1 VSEGRKPRG
10 HDEISS
16 SYLRVIKDVFSSKN
30 ILAIA
35 ITTSMITLS
44 DMGWRPFWSLYLKNE
59 LGASIA
65 AVGLLSMIQSSE
77 RLLFQLPGGIL
88 ADRWGRRKIIVF
100 GTALRIITPILYL
113 FATHWT
119 HVFWALLVNGATSIY
134 MPAFNAIIADSLPE
148 TERGAGYGAY
158 RMITSIP
165 RIFSPIIGGII
176 MDSFG
181 YLEGVRIFLFV
192 SLVVNVVV
200 TLVRWRVITETLV
213 EVSESKRRPLV
224 QERKS
229 FRENIKETFDLPQTI
244 WMMVVVAVLGSFGT
258 RMVMDFS
265 SIYAVEIIGLS
276 NTQLG
281 LVSTTAGFITAVL
294 ALPGG
299 MLSDRFGRKPM
310 IVMSRA
316 TMPISLFFVTLSTN
330 FQQYFIVQG
339 LNSFAN
345 ALGGG
350 GGRGRAGGPAWNALI
365 ADIVP
370 RVKRGTVQG
379 TIGTVTGIVS
389 APASMLGS
397 FLWTNLGPQFPFYA
411 ASLTGLVGVL
421 VFAVTVKEPKKA
433 KSVELPIDRG

>member
-200 TLVRWRVITETLV
+200 T
-213 EVSESKRRPLV
+213 
-224 QERKS
+224 
-229 FRENIKETFDLPQTI
+229 PQTI

>member
-1 VSEGRKPRG
+1 MAN
-10 HDEISS
+10 
-16 SYLRVIKDVFSSKN
+16 SYIKTIKDVFSNKN

-35 ITTSMITLS
+35 ITTSLITLS

-77 RLLFQLPGGIL
+77 RLVFQLPGGIL
-88 ADRWGRRKIIVF
+88 ADKWGRRKIIVL
-100 GTALRIITPILYL
+100 GTSLRIITPILYL

-119 HVFWALLVNGATSIY
+119 HVVWALLVNGATSIY

-158 RMITSIP
+158 RMITSTP

-181 YLEGVRIFLFV
+181 YLEGVRIFLLI
-192 SLVVNVVV
+192 SIVVNVFV

-213 EVSESKRRPLV
+213 VESDSKRRTRV
-224 QERKS
+224 QEKKS
-229 FRENIKETFDLPQTI
+229 LRENVKETFDLPQTI
-244 WMMVVVAVLGSFGT
+244 WMMVVVAVLSSFGT
-258 RMVMDFS
+258 RMVMDFA

-281 LVSTTAGFITAVL
+281 LVSTTAGFVTAAL

-310 IVMSRA
+310 ILISRTA
-316 TMPISLFFVTLSTN
+316 MPISLFFVTLSTN
-330 FQQYFIVQG
+330 FQQYFIVQA

-370 RVKRGTVQG
+370 TERRGTVQG

-397 FLWTNLGPQFPFYA
+397 YLWTNLGPQFPFYA
-411 ASLTGLVGVL
+411 ASLTGLVGVI
-421 VFAVTVKEPKKA
+421 VFYLFVKEPKIVR
-433 KSVELPIDRG
+433 SEELTIGNDGQPPPLSAPP

>member
-1 VSEGRKPRG
+1 MAN
-10 HDEISS
+10 
-16 SYLRVIKDVFSSKN
+16 SYIKTIKDVFSNKN

-35 ITTSMITLS
+35 ITTSLITLS

-77 RLLFQLPGGIL
+77 RLVFQLPGGIL
-88 ADRWGRRKIIVF
+88 ADKWGRRKIIVL
-100 GTALRIITPILYL
+100 GTALRIVTPILYL

-119 HVFWALLVNGATSIY
+119 HVVWALLVNGATSIY

-158 RMITSIP
+158 RMITSTP

-176 MDSFG
+176 MDSYG
-181 YLEGVRIFLFV
+181 YMEGVRIFLLV
-192 SLVVNVVV
+192 SLVVNVFV

-213 EVSESKRRPLV
+213 VESDSKRRPRV
-224 QERKS
+224 QEKKS
-229 FRENIKETFDLPQTI
+229 LRENMKETFDLPQTI
-244 WMMVVVAVLGSFGT
+244 WMMVVVAVLSSFGT
-258 RMVMDFS
+258 RMVMDFA

-281 LVSTTAGFITAVL
+281 LVSTTAGFVTAAL

-310 IVMSRA
+310 IVISRA
-316 TMPISLFFVTLSTN
+316 AMPLSLFFVTLSTN
-330 FQQYFIVQG
+330 FQQYFIVQA
-339 LNSFAN
+339 LNSLAN

-370 RVKRGTVQG
+370 REKRGTVQG

-397 FLWTNLGPQFPFYA
+397 YLWTNLGPQFPFYA
-411 ASLTGLVGVL
+411 ASLTGLVGVI
-421 VFAVTVKEPKKA
+421 VFYLGVKEPKIVR
-433 KSVELPIDRG
+433 SEELTIGNDGQPPTPSAPP

>member
-1 VSEGRKPRG
+1 MAN
-10 HDEISS
+10 
-16 SYLRVIKDVFSSKN
+16 SYIKTIKDVFSSKN

-35 ITTSMITLS
+35 ITTSLITLS

-77 RLLFQLPGGIL
+77 RLVFQLPGGIL
-88 ADRWGRRKIIVF
+88 ADKWGRRKIIIL

-158 RMITSIP
+158 RMITSTP
-165 RIFSPIIGGII
+165 RIFSPIIGGVI

-181 YLEGVRIFLFV
+181 YLEGVRIFLLV
-192 SLVVNVVV
+192 SLVVNVIV

-213 EVSESKRRPLV
+213 VESESKRIPGV
-224 QERKS
+224 QDKKS
-229 FRENIKETFDLPQTI
+229 LRENVKETFDLPRMI
-244 WMMVVVAVLGSFGT
+244 WKMVVVAVLGSFGT

-281 LVSTTAGFITAVL
+281 LVSTTAGFVTAAL

-310 IVMSRA
+310 IVISRA
-316 TMPISLFFVTLSTN
+316 AMPISLFFVTISTN
-330 FQQYFIVQG
+330 FQQYFIVQA
-339 LNSFAN
+339 LNSLAN

-370 RVKRGTVQG
+370 REKRGTVQG

-389 APASMLGS
+389 APASILGS
-397 FLWTNLGPQFPFYA
+397 YLWTNLGPQFPFYA

-421 VFAVTVKEPKKA
+421 VFFLTVKEPGNV
-433 KSVELPIDRG
+433 KSVELPVDRG

>member
-1 VSEGRKPRG
+1 MAN
-10 HDEISS
+10 
-16 SYLRVIKDVFSSKN
+16 SYIKTIKDVFSNKN

-35 ITTSMITLS
+35 ITTSLITLS

-77 RLLFQLPGGIL
+77 RLVFQLPGGIL
-88 ADRWGRRKIIVF
+88 ADKWGRRKIIVL
-100 GTALRIITPILYL
+100 GTALRIVTPILYL

-119 HVFWALLVNGATSIY
+119 HVVWALLVNGATSIY

-158 RMITSIP
+158 RMITSTP
-165 RIFSPIIGGII
+165 RIFSPVIGGVI

-181 YLEGVRIFLFV
+181 YMEGVRIFLLV
-192 SLVVNVVV
+192 SLVVNVIV

-213 EVSESKRRPLV
+213 VESESKGRQRV
-224 QERKS
+224 QDKKS
-229 FRENIKETFDLPQTI
+229 LRENVKETFDLPQTI
-244 WMMVVVAVLGSFGT
+244 WMMVVVAVLSSFGT
-258 RMVMDFS
+258 RMVMDFA

-281 LVSTTAGFITAVL
+281 LVSTTAGFVTAAL

-310 IVMSRA
+310 IVISRA
-316 TMPISLFFVTLSTN
+316 AMPISLFFVTISTN
-330 FQQYFIVQG
+330 FQQYFIVQA
-339 LNSFAN
+339 LNSLAN

-370 RVKRGTVQG
+370 REKRGTVQG

-389 APASMLGS
+389 ASASMLGS
-397 FLWTNLGPQFPFYA
+397 YLWTNLGPQFPFYA
-411 ASLTGLVGVL
+411 ASLTGLVGVI
-421 VFAVTVKEPKKA
+421 VFYLGVKEPKIVR
-433 KSVELPIDRG
+433 SEELTIGNDGQPPTPSAPP

>member
-1 VSEGRKPRG
+1 MAN
-10 HDEISS
+10 
-16 SYLRVIKDVFSSKN
+16 SYIKTIKDVFSNKN

-35 ITTSMITLS
+35 ITTSLITLS

-77 RLLFQLPGGIL
+77 RLVFQLPGGIL
-88 ADRWGRRKIIVF
+88 ADKWGRRKIIVL
-100 GTALRIITPILYL
+100 GTSLRIITPILYL

-119 HVFWALLVNGATSIY
+119 HVVWALLVNGATSIY

-158 RMITSIP
+158 RMITSTP

-181 YLEGVRIFLFV
+181 YLEGVRIFLLI
-192 SLVVNVVV
+192 SIVVNVFV

-213 EVSESKRRPLV
+213 VESDSKRRTRV
-224 QERKS
+224 QEKKS
-229 FRENIKETFDLPQTI
+229 LRENVKETFDLPQTI
-244 WMMVVVAVLGSFGT
+244 WMMVVVAVLSSFGT
-258 RMVMDFS
+258 RMVMDFA

-281 LVSTTAGFITAVL
+281 LVSTTAGFVTAAL

-310 IVMSRA
+310 ILISRTA
-316 TMPISLFFVTLSTN
+316 MPISLFFVTLSTN
-330 FQQYFIVQG
+330 FQQYFIVQA

-370 RVKRGTVQG
+370 TERRGTVQG

-397 FLWTNLGPQFPFYA
+397 YLWTNLGPQFPFYA
-411 ASLTGLVGVL
+411 ASLTGLVGVI
-421 VFAVTVKEPKKA
+421 VFYLFVKEPKIVR
-433 KSVELPIDRG
+433 SEELTIGNDGQPPPPSAPP